1 MSARLP
7 TFDAPD
13 TKRLV
18 MPPYSHEQFISSP
31 PAEGRMARFLEGA
44 SAPFH
49 GLRFLNRHPE
59 LWRYAILPTVL
70 NLIITALAF
79 TVLILAAIWLITEF
93 HPQVTQGTT
102 GTWWWLVVAAEII
115 AGILLL
121 LVCAIVTVL
130 TWKLL
135 GGILCGYFYGL
146 LAEQVERE
154 LGVGDG
160 ELRSISLLYEICD
173 TLLNLTLLVVVNICI
188 LLLNVVPLVGG
199 VLALL
204 CSGYFTWYILGLD
217 YLSFP
222 LALRGDR
229 RGTQFA
235 FGHRHR
241 MHTIGLGAV
250 VFGLEFIPIAGAVL
264 LTTAAVGSVL
274 LHRRILLTP
283 TDPPA
288 TRTPPPGG

>member
-1 MSARLP
+1 
-7 TFDAPD
+7 
-13 TKRLV
+13 
-18 MPPYSHEQFISSP
+18 
-31 PAEGRMARFLEGA
+31 MARFLEGA

-49 GLRFLNRHPE
+49 GLRFLNRHPA

-102 GTWWWLVVAAEII
+102 GKWWWLVVAAEII
-115 AGILLL
+115 AGMLLL
-121 LVCAIVTVL
+121 MVCAIVTVL

-135 GGILCGYFYGL
+135 GGILCGYFYGM

-154 LGVGDG
+154 LGVSDG

-173 TLLNLTLLVVVNICI
+173 TLLNLTLLVVVNIYI

-222 LALRGDR
+222 LALRGVR
-229 RGTQFA
+229 RGPQFA

-241 MHTIGLGAV
+241 MHSIGLGAV
-250 VFGLEFIPIAGAVL
+250 VFGLEFIPIIGAVL

-283 TDPPA
+283 TKSPA
-288 TRTPPPGG
+288 P